1 MTAATLTRW
10 YDSRRGMY
18 RTLAEECGSVAELM
32 FKIEVYGSK
41 WTEWD
46 WVMFF
51 YYLDWTAN
59 GPLDE
64 KPLRISTWNPLY
76 GWKDSDVEDGEPEK
90 SLLEDVF
97 RTLDEGKELDSVFSN
112 KTVIMHFIEW
122 LKQTNESSPGL
133 LRVLAHVFKK
143 FPEMWKMNWMFI
155 RHKGKN
161 KKQARTHRLAE
172 YVFSPT
178 SRPDAYFAS
187 DALLSDFIYKYY
199 SESSGRDCKCP
210 G

>member
-1 MTAATLTRW
+1 MTILGVSVLILVGGGFVLLASAGEETGRTLYHSAGYFVTHQAIWLGVAMVFLLAATYFDYHNWRRYPFLTICL
-10 YDSRRGMY
+10 YLIVVALMICCAVGVMTVYSSK
-18 RTLAEECGSVAELM
+18 TLFS
-32 FKIEVYGSK
+32 
-41 WTEWD
+41 
-46 WVMFF
+46 
-51 YYLDWTAN
+51 
-59 GPLDE
+59 
-64 KPLRISTWNPLY
+64 
-76 GWKDSDVEDGEPEK
+76 
-90 SLLEDVF
+90 
-97 RTLDEGKELDSVFSN
+97 DEGKELDSVFSN

-172 YVFSPT
+172 YVFRPT

-199 SESSGRDCKCP
+199 SESSGRDSKCLR
-210 G
+210 